1 LEVKLKKIS
10 FVFVLMM
17 VLFTLAAGCAPGTV
31 IQITTLEPN
40 TQSSTPAPTGQVNE
54 PGGSIQLSAPGPNP
68 LINTLDAN
76 GRVAGIL
83 LGFVHGIISPVTL
96 IISFFNKAVQIY
108 EVHNNGSLYNL
119 GFVLGVAIVFAILG
133 AILGSRRR

>member
-1 LEVKLKKIS
+1 MKKIS
-10 FVFVLMM
+10 FLLVLTI
-17 VLFTLAAGCAPGTV
+17 VIVALVAGCAPGTV

-40 TQSSTPAPTGQVNE
+40 TQSSTPAPSGQVNE
-54 PGGSIQLSAPGPNP
+54 PGGKIQLSAPGPNP
-68 LINTLDAN
+68 LLNTDDAN

-96 IISFFNKAVQIY
+96 VISFFNKAVQIY

-119 GFVLGVAIVFAILG
+119 GFVLGVAIVFAVLG